1 MNANSQNHN
10 QTTASATAS
19 NAQTYGTEVQKS
31 HTRSALG
38 STIKNFE
45 SDIEQAIN
53 TICRRFGENAQIHD
67 ISEEGKGIDIIF
79 KDCFGNWRE
88 YWKPANAPHYL
99 LYKL

>member
-38 STIKNFE
+38 STIENQV
-45 SDIEQAIN
+45 EQAIR
-53 TICRRFGENAQIHD
+53 TICRLFGENAQIHD
-67 ISEEGKGIDIIF
+67 MSEEGKGIDIIF